1 MSLPQ
6 HIGDFIFPHPSGH
19 VEIFTVLPSSL
30 VITSGTKALP
40 QAAHVKPFIDIPQPT
55 EQVYVVI
62 DTPNYFLYV
71 YNDTRFYLKINLDF
85 YTQMNKKIL

>member
-6 HIGDFIFPHPSGH
+6 HIGDLIFPHPSGH

-40 QAAHVKPFIDIPQPT
+40 QAAHVKQLTFHSQLSKCMLSLN
-55 EQVYVVI
+55 
-62 DTPNYFLYV
+62 TPNFIYV